1 MNPSQPSSFSNDR
14 DLLWR
19 LFFYDKERH
28 VWIYNHD
35 DQVFKVM
42 AACAKLNIPC
52 RNVPKDDPST
62 VEIEDED
69 WERIFVLPLLT
80 DSPSE
85 PPSQEVIM
93 KARPSESTDTDTP
106 LKKRLFKVMKALEKP
121 SLPYQ
126 NIQNDDPNTDD
137 ITHEGREH
145 TSVLPPAA
153 DSPSEPQSQEATMK
167 IRSSESIDAE
177 TSVEKQ
183 EDATETK
190 VRYYRFDET
199 NDDALE
205 PKAEEILLAAE
216 SEMVDE
222 DEQDMEKAVH
232 ALAEQTHAAFVAQE
246 QATEQEDHRP
256 SVPSS
261 LVVNAEVPKDRFP
274 KPSESPQKPK
284 DTSMNQ
290 DENQPKESRN
300 FGDLSSWEQVLEERE
315 STLAAREK
323 VLRLR
328 QKDVQDM
335 EERFYEERKA
345 FHADYEEKKAF
356 LEDKEQRMKK
366 LFERIEEVAY
376 EFRRTTRSEGDAD

>member
-28 VWIYNHD
+28 VWVYNHD

-69 WERIFVLPLLT
+69 WERVFTLSAAT
-80 DSPSE
+80 DSPDK
-85 PPSQEVIM
+85 PPSQE
-93 KARPSESTDTDTP
+93 A
-106 LKKRLFKVMKALEKP
+106 VMTIHP
-121 SLPYQ
+121 
-126 NIQNDDPNTDD
+126 
-137 ITHEGREH
+137 
-145 TSVLPPAA
+145 
-153 DSPSEPQSQEATMK
+153 
-167 IRSSESIDAE
+167 SESIDPE
-177 TSVEKQ
+177 TPFEK
-183 EDATETK
+183 EKHNTATK
-190 VRYYRFDET
+190 VRYYRFDGA
-199 NDDALE
+199 NDTAVD
-205 PKAEEILLAAE
+205 PKADEILLAAE
-216 SEMVDE
+216 SEMADE

-232 ALAEQTHAAFVAQE
+232 ALAEQTHAAFVSQDDPHE
-246 QATEQEDHRP
+246 QTDAIR
-256 SVPSS
+256 SFLSS
-261 LVVNAEVPKDRFP
+261 PAETDKETKDSFTP
-274 KPSESPQKPK
+274 QSESPQKPK

-300 FGDLSSWEQVLEERE
+300 FGDLSSWEQVLEDRE

-335 EERFYEERKA
+335 EERLYEERKA
-345 FHADYEEKKAF
+345 FNADYEEKKAF
-356 LEDKEQRMKK
+356 LEDKEQRLKK
-366 LFERIEEVAY
+366 IFERMEEVAY

>member
-14 DLLWR
+14 DLLLR

-106 LKKRLFKVMKALEKP
+106 LKKRLFKVMRALEKP

-300 FGDLSSWEQVLEERE
+300 FGDLSSWEQVLEDRE

-335 EERFYEERKA
+335 EERLYEERKA
-345 FHADYEEKKAF
+345 FNADYEEKKAF

>member
-106 LKKRLFKVMKALEKP
+106 LKKRLFKVMRALEKP

-167 IRSSESIDAE
+167 IHSSESIDAE

-216 SEMVDE
+216 SQMTDE
-222 DEQDMEKAVH
+222 EEQDMEKAVH
-232 ALAEQTHAAFVAQE
+232 ALAEQTHAAFVSQDDTHEPTDAI
-246 QATEQEDHRP
+246 R
-256 SVPSS
+256 SFLSS
-261 LVVNAEVPKDRFP
+261 PAETDKETKDSFTPQSEPPHNPKDA
-274 KPSESPQKPK
+274 
-284 DTSMNQ
+284 SMNR
-290 DENQPKESRN
+290 DENQAKESRN